1 MLTIALISPGA
12 TDYDTQ
18 GRIQGSLNIPLNE
31 EGLEEVRKL
40 ADDLKGCPLE
50 VIYSA
55 ADSEPAGETASS
67 LAAALDVKLKKI
79 DKLQNVNYGL
89 WQGMLF
95 EEVKHK
101 QPKVFRQ
108 WQEQPECI
116 CPPDGETLA
125 EARQRVQAAVAR
137 LLKKHKS
144 GTIGLVVSEPLATL
158 LRNCLRPG
166 EIGDLARASTEHGR
180 CEMIAV
186 EPQAGPLVADKAHSG

>member
-1 MLTIALISPGA
+1 MLTIALILPGA
-12 TDYDTQ
+12 TDYDAQ
-18 GRIQGSLNIPLNE
+18 GRIQGSLNIPMNE

-40 ADDLKGCPLE
+40 ADELRGCPLE
-50 VIYSA
+50 VIYGP
-55 ADSEPAGETASS
+55 ADSEPSGETASS
-67 LAAALDVKLKKI
+67 LAAALDVKLKKL
-79 DKLQNVNYGL
+79 DNLQNVNYGL

-125 EARQRVQAAVAR
+125 EARERVQAVVGR

-144 GTIGLVVSEPLATL
+144 GTIGVVVSEPLATL

-166 EIGDLARASTEHGR
+166 EIGDLARASTEHGC
-180 CEMIAV
+180 CEMIEV
-186 EPQAGPLVADKAHSG
+186 EPQAGPLVVDRASSS